1 MMNYIEDN
9 RSMLERNHDA
19 REYHYSCRRRN
30 EARWNKICWRMLA
43 VSFLFLAMTLLVG
56 AAI

>member
-1 MMNYIEDN
+1 MKTIEDGRN
-9 RSMLERNHDA
+9 LIMRNHDA
-19 REYHYSCRRRN
+19 REYQYSCRRRN

>member
-1 MMNYIEDN
+1 MKTIEDGRN
-9 RSMLERNHDA
+9 LIMRNHDA

-30 EARWNKICWRMLA
+30 EARWNRTCWRMLA

>member
-1 MMNYIEDN
+1 MKTIEDGRN
-9 RSMLERNHDA
+9 LIMRNHDA

-30 EARWNKICWRMLA
+30 EAKWNRICWRMLA